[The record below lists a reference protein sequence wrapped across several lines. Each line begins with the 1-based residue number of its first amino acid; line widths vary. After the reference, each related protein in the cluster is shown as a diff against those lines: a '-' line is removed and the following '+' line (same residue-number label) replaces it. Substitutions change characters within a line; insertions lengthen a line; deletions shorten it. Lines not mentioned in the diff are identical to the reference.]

1 MVKTKQETLRKT
13 NLIDSPFFK
22 VFAKN
27 YLDYLGNSNPT
38 SKQLSE
44 IQALL
49 SHTWIRQPI
58 CFDLRLSEQEKQC
71 LYLSAQGKELKEI
84 AGFLKV
90 SLRRVTQYR
99 QSIFQKLDC
108 RNITSA
114 IIVGLR
120 FGVINPE
127 DLLRE
132 H

>member
-1 MVKTKQETLRKT
+1 MVTTKREALRKT

-58 CFDLRLSEQEKQC
+58 FFDLRLSEQEKQC
-71 LYLSAQGKELKEI
+71 LYLSAQGKGLKEI
-84 AGFLKV
+84 AAFLKV
-90 SLRRVTQYR
+90 SIRRVTQYR

-120 FGVINPE
+120 FGVIKAE
-127 DLLRE
+127 HLLE
-132 H
+132 EK